1 MTKRLLMLAMDQR
14 PWLTQALYGHTD
26 EATVAQRAAIC
37 DGKHMILD
45 GLLSELER
53 GGTRLAREDAAILV
67 DEQLGAGVAERARA
81 HGVAVSMPIERG
93 GKDVY
98 ETEPA
103 DLQAFLR
110 HHEPELTKVLVR
122 YNPEADRDANRMQR
136 SRLTKDSLV
145 ARAQGSQFLF
155 ELLVPPTEAQL
166 RDVGGDQERYAYEL
180 RPALTL
186 AAMRELVADVG
197 VDVWKLEHL
206 ASPEHYRAATE
217 LAEQH
222 DAGRCILL
230 GANAPADIVESW
242 LRDAAEGGF
251 AGFAVGR
258 SIWWDALRGYLGGG
272 TPKDAAVAAIGERYG
287 RFAQSFLDGCT
298 VGS

>member
-14 PWLTQALYGHTD
+14 PWLTQALYGHTH
-26 EATVAQRAAIC
+26 EATIAQRDAIC

-53 GGTRLAREDAAILV
+53 RDGRLAREDAAILV

-93 GKDVY
+93 GREVY
-98 ETEPA
+98 ETEPT

-110 HHEPELTKVLVR
+110 HHAPELTKVLVR
-122 YNPEADRDANRMQR
+122 YNPEGDSVVNRMQR
-136 SRLTKDSLV
+136 SRLAKDSLV

-155 ELLVPPTEAQL
+155 ELLVPPTDAQL

-186 AAMRELVADVG
+186 AAMREVVADVG

-206 ASPEHYRAATE
+206 ASLEHYRAATE

-222 DAGRCILL
+222 DGARCILL

-258 SIWWDALRGYLGGG
+258 SIWWDALRGYLGGE
-272 TPKDAAVAAIGERYG
+272 TPKAAAVAAIGERYG

-298 VGS
+298 VSS